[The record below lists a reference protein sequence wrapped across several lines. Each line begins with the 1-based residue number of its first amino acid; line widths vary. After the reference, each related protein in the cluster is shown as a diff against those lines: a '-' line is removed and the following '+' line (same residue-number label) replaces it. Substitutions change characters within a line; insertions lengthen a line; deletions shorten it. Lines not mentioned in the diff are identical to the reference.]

1 MPART
6 PARGLVD
13 AHTHLLPDR
22 LALAIRRY
30 FDEHFEEEL
39 PYPWQASRVREE
51 LVAAG
56 VATCWSL
63 PYAHR
68 AGMASALN
76 RSMAEAFPPDDPL
89 VIPGATL
96 HPGDEVER
104 VVDEAIGGL
113 SLRVFKLHCAV
124 GGFLADDPRLAPLWR
139 RVSAEGQPV
148 VVHVGRSAAGPTPPL
163 DLRRLADVAERWPDA
178 RIVVAHCGAPL
189 VAETLA
195 LLRRTRSVLADLTPV
210 VGALVPLA
218 RPDFVGFERRLLFGS
233 DVPNVAVRIEAALAH
248 VRAWGLPPDDEAAVL
263 GGTARALL
271 DSRST
276 GAR

>member
-6 PARGLVD
+6 VARGIVD

-22 LALAIRRY
+22 LAAAIRRY
-30 FDEHFEEEL
+30 FDEHFDEEL

-56 VATCWSL
+56 IARCWSL

-76 RSMAEAFPPDDPL
+76 RSMAEAFPADDPL

-96 HPGDEVER
+96 HPADDVER
-104 VVDEAIGGL
+104 VADEAIGGL
-113 SLRVFKLHCAV
+113 GLRVFKLHCAV
-124 GGFLADDPRLAPLWR
+124 GGFPADDPRLTPLWR
-139 RVSAEGQPV
+139 RVSADGRPV
-148 VVHVGRSAAGPTPPL
+148 VVHVGRSAAGTTTA
-163 DLRRLADVAERWPDA
+163 DELRQVAAVAERWPDA
-178 RIVVAHCGAPL
+178 RIIVAHCGAPL
-189 VAETLA
+189 VADTLA
-195 LLRRTRSVLADLTPV
+195 LVRRTRSVLADLTPV

-218 RPDFVGFERRLLFGS
+218 RADLVGLERRLLFGS
-233 DVPNVAVRIEAALAH
+233 DVPNVAVTIEAALAH

-263 GGTARALL
+263 GDTARELL
-271 DSRST
+271 
-276 GAR
+276 GAP